1 VSTSGEGQLRAG
13 LLALLVP
20 ALNGLVDPTHIY
32 PAWVDLSME
41 TGSGGLTPNVPY
53 VIISLEKSKT
63 KPLPGGNAGD
73 FSGRS
78 VVGTTP
84 DGSGNVTSMVEAA
97 REVQPV
103 RFIIQCNGLI
113 GPRVVDQVSN
123 AIIGALGQASDVPLP
138 DSMEAIPSINPWTVQ
153 VTGTVY
159 GLTARL
165 TLNSKGSVNNDA
177 VRHEYR
183 YDVVYEAEYSTYKS
197 QVDPFITGVDLT
209 GLVLF

>member
-1 VSTSGEGQLRAG
+1 
-13 LLALLVP
+13 
-20 ALNGLVDPTHIY
+20 
-32 PAWVDLSME
+32 ME

-53 VIISLEKSKT
+53 VIISLEKSKVVN
-63 KPLPGGNAGD
+63 LPGGNAGG

-78 VVGTTP
+78 AVGTVA
-84 DGSGNVTSMVEAA
+84 DAQGNVTSLVEAA
-97 REVQPV
+97 RETQPV

-123 AIIGALGQASDVPLP
+123 AIIGALGDSSDVPLP
-138 DSMEAIPSINPWTVQ
+138 DSMEAVPSVNPWTVQ

-165 TLNSKGSVNNDA
+165 VLNSKGSVNNDA

-183 YDVVYEAEYSTYKS
+183 YDVVYEATYSTYKS
-197 QVDPFITGVDLT
+197 QVDPLIDGVDLT
-209 GLVLF
+209 GLLLF